1 TKSLIRS
8 ISTLA
13 ITTNVDS
20 PLLSPALNIK
30 TNPLDLPHDR
40 KCRQES
46 LNQLNQLILDARQ
59 KKLKTKKKE
68 VYELPPL
75 IKQII
80 RCLYPSDIEDNNY
93 SPKPDVVF
101 TLQTFIDLFRI

>member
-1 TKSLIRS
+1 M
-8 ISTLA
+8 STLA
-13 ITTNVDS
+13 MTTKVES
-20 PLLSPALNIK
+20 PLSSPTLKIK

-40 KCRQES
+40 KCRQERLS
-46 LNQLNQLILDARQ
+46 QLNQMILSMRQ
-59 KKLKTKKKE
+59 KKLKTKKNE

-80 RCLYPSDIEDNNY
+80 QCLYPSDIEDNNY
-93 SPKPDVVF
+93 LLKPDVVF